1 MRYPLLLEVSRVASS
16 SILLRADFDDILQSL
31 VKHSDPKMPY
41 YAELQ
46 DGYASSKRVVDRVN
60 ETTRREGNRQAVV
73 DLGRRVEDWKG
84 HDITSFGELLLQETF
99 FVIKNDSEREYNVY
113 LFERIIL
120 CCKESGSSG
129 KKSSKSN
136 SILKKP
142 LTKKP
147 TSLQLKGRIFVN
159 NVTGAQAVNRNG
171 KLISTIEFPI
181 GINILAKVNV
191 YSR

>member
-1 MRYPLLLEVSRVASS
+1 
-16 SILLRADFDDILQSL
+16 
-31 VKHSDPKMPY
+31 MPY
-41 YAELQ
+41 YVELQ

-60 ETTRREGNRQAVV
+60 ETNRREENRQAVV

-142 LTKKP
+142 ASRKP

-159 NVTGAQAVNRNG
+159 NVTGAQSVNRNG
-171 KLISTIEFPI
+171 ASRLGVSRTRTDVFQ
-181 GINILAKVNV
+181 VNSC
-191 YSR
+191 SRCDGAGTWRRRRSRSSVARRSCCGSGSARL